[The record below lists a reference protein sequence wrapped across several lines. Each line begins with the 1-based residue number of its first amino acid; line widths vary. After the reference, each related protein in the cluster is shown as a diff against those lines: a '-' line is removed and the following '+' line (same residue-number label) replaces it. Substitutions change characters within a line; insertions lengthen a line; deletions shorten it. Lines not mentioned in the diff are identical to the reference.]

1 MLSFGSFGR
10 QSNNSKGTRPNT
22 PANEMSQQAAS
33 GNSKMEKLKNFG
45 RRRRASVG
53 NALSGFQEGVSKESQ
68 GLQARSAQ
76 NEPQQKDGGQKKRAL
91 SRISVCDVWR
101 LIHV

>member
-22 PANEMSQQAAS
+22 PANEISERAAS
-33 GNSKMEKLKNFG
+33 GESKMDKLKNFG

-53 NALSGFQEGVSKESQ
+53 NALSGLGDGFSKELQ
-68 GLQARSAQ
+68 GLETRSAQ
-76 NEPQQKDGGQKKRAL
+76 NELQQKEGGQKKRAF
-91 SRISVCDVWR
+91 SRISVRDTQPS
-101 LIHV
+101 